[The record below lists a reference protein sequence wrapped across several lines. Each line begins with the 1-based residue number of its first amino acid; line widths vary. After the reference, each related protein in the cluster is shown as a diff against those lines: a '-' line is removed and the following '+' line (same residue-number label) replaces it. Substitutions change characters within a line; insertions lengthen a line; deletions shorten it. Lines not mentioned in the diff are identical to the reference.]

1 LVQEEETTM
10 NGGPTS
16 KAQWPGK
23 AFDASGED
31 LATGLRALLQDS
43 RLLETAEDEA
53 KGVGLFSGTPQS
65 MQIVT
70 AGSTALTKVWTTV
83 TAALGGGG
91 AIFAAVSTFWKDF
104 GTGTEAAIQRSA
116 LMVSAALLASAVVVA
131 ISAMVRADVQGRAT
145 AQAAAY
151 AARGVYAAAF
161 MSTLQAVLPETQRS
175 TYVVKQG
182 DDWVPVQSFTWN
194 GGQAVAQTDG
204 DLIPASEWSGLIE
217 LPKPAS

>member
-1 LVQEEETTM
+1 M
-10 NGGPTS
+10 NGGP

-43 RLLETAEDEA
+43 RLLETTDDEA

-70 AGSTALTKVWTTV
+70 AGSTALTKWWTAA

-116 LMVSAALLASAVVVA
+116 LMVAAALLASAVVLA
-131 ISAMVRADVQGRAT
+131 ISAMVRADVEGRAN

-161 MSTLQAVLPETQRS
+161 MSTLKAVLPATQS
-175 TYVVKQG
+175 SMYVVKTG
-182 DDWVPVQSFTWN
+182 DDWVPVKSFTFN
-194 GGQAVAQTDG
+194 GDQAVAHTDG
-204 DLIPASEWSGLIE
+204 DLIPANEWSGLIE
-217 LPKPAS
+217 LPIPATE